1 MATTCIAAASV
12 LAPPRD
18 QAASQE
24 TTPPP
29 LQSRLIIR
37 MRDGVEL
44 AADLFRP
51 PGSHRLPAI
60 LVRTPYDRKNESLRG
75 YRSFTRH
82 GYAVIIEDVRGRYGS
97 GGEFGSIEQEGPDG
111 SDTINWIADQPWSD
125 GRVGMA
131 GASYLGIV
139 QWRAAVQSNPHL
151 VAIFPMVSGDDEYLD
166 RFYSPGGALKLGHRL
181 LWIAENFHPFGVPEP
196 PFLSYVFR
204 LPLRSADRAA
214 AGITVEQW
222 QQALDHP
229 RYDVH
234 WERLSIRREIG
245 QVRVAVFSIGGWF
258 DNYAP
263 SDLDAFARLS
273 KPGRPVETS
282 VATSPGTSVE
292 ASVENS
298 VETSVETWIGPWGH
312 TLNQRAGQLDFGSAA
327 TIPIRSLQLAF
338 FDRWL
343 KPANPA
349 PPSKPRLNLFVIG
362 PNVWREEHEWPLART
377 FYRNLYL
384 GGDGQANTAAGDGV
398 LSFEPPRKA
407 KPDHFVYDPVQPV
420 PTTGGS
426 ICCNARVLPPGP
438 LDQSAIERR
447 NDVLVYTS
455 APLHDDLE
463 VTGPVRALLYVAT
476 SANDTDFTA
485 KLVDV
490 TPGNTPLLVTDGI
503 LRMRYRLSLAQPSF
517 VKSNMPYQV
526 MIDAGVTSWVFAA
539 GHRIRLEISS
549 SNFPRFDRNLNS
561 TGNNADLDRS
571 LKATQTVF
579 HEKKYPS
586 GLILPAIPHAQ

>member
-1 MATTCIAAASV
+1 MASTCIAQASA

-24 TTPPP
+24 TAPPA
-29 LQSRLIIR
+29 LQSRLTIR

-51 PGSHRLPAI
+51 AGSHRLPAI
-60 LVRTPYDRKNESLRG
+60 LIRTPYDRKNESLRG
-75 YRSFTRH
+75 YRLLARH

-97 GGEFGSIEQEGPDG
+97 GGEFGPIEQEGPDG

-204 LPLRSADRAA
+204 LPLRAADRAA

-229 RYDVH
+229 RYDAH

-273 KPGRPVETS
+273 KTGRPMQTSAATS
-282 VATSPGTSVE
+282 VH
-292 ASVENS
+292 ASAETS

-312 TLNQRAGQLDFGSAA
+312 TLNQRAGQLDFGSASN
-327 TIPIRSLQLAF
+327 IPIRSLQLAF

-362 PNVWREEHEWPLART
+362 PNIWREEHEWPLART

-384 GGDGQANTAAGDGV
+384 GGDGQANTAAGDGI
-398 LSFEPPRKA
+398 LSFEPPHKA
-407 KPDHFVYDPVQPV
+407 KPDHFIYDPVQPV

-426 ICCNARVLPPGP
+426 ICCNARVLPPGS

-455 APLHDDLE
+455 APLLKDLE

-490 TPGNTPLLVTDGI
+490 TPSNTPLLVTDGI

-571 LKATQTVF
+571 LKAAQTVF

-586 GLILPAIPHAQ
+586 GLILPAIPKNQPIN